1 MDPVAALAGA
11 LVAGGLTVLAPCA
24 LSLLPVIV
32 GGAVSGAADL
42 RAVRRALVITASLG
56 ASVAAFTL
64 LLKAST
70 ALIDIPVSVWRGIS
84 GGLLIALGLAVLPE
98 VPEDLRRHRAGG
110 PQRRGAG
117 RGRRRGGAD
126 RGGTHRGCARP
137 GLHLVQ
143 PVVRLCGGDRLAR
156 REPVRGLV
164 LLAAYVLGLVVV
176 LLTVALLGQRAD
188 ARLRWAADPKAP
200 WRRVAPAPIV
210 VIGVLVLTG
219 AMQVVETWIL
229 EHSPVAPWE
238 VGSDIGR

>member
-1 MDPVAALAGA
+1 
-11 LVAGGLTVLAPCA
+11 
-24 LSLLPVIV
+24 
-32 GGAVSGAADL
+32 VSGAADL

-84 GGLLIALGLAVLPE
+84 GGLLIALGLAELLPE
-98 VPEDLRRHRAGG
+98 VWSRISVATGL
-110 PQRRGAG
+110 GARSG
-117 RGRRRGGAD
+117 EGLAAARRRGGMTGAVLT
-126 RGGTHRGCARP
+126 GAALG
-137 GLHLVQ
+137 
-143 PVVRLCGGDRLAR
+143 PVFTSCSPLYAYVVVTVLPA
-156 REPVRGLV
+156 EPVRGLV

-176 LLTVALLGQRAD
+176 LLTVALLGQRAVR
-188 ARLRWAADPKAP
+188 RLRWAADPQAP
-200 WRRVAPAPIV
+200 WRRVLGALFV